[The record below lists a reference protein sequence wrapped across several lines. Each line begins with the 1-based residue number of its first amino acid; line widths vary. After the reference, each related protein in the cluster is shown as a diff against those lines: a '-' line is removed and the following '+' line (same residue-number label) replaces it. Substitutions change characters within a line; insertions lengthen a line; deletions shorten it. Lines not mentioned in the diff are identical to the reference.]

1 MGVSLLISRRKQLRG
16 VSKPRSEHPAR
27 QAFQLPPGL
36 ADGFG
41 RKVALSD
48 ARGRGR
54 IHPDCWFP
62 RCALRAGALGKR
74 CTVNRARVWVIAN
87 RQPEPI
93 NVVTE
98 VSTPDCAFRHKFT
111 AQLA

>member
-1 MGVSLLISRRKQLRG
+1 RDHFETVNE
-16 VSKPRSEHPAR
+16 PRSEHPAR
-27 QAFQLPPGL
+27 QAFQLPTGL

-48 ARGRGR
+48 APRRGQ
-54 IHPDCWFP
+54 IHPKFWFP
-62 RCALRAGALGKR
+62 RCTLGAGTLGISD
-74 CTVNRARVWVIAN
+74 CTVNRARVRTIASPPPDAN
-87 RQPEPI
+87 NLVAR
-93 NVVTE
+93 